1 MNAWEHTAKQVTELL
16 AQKQEDYGPENILTT
31 GHVGLSVRL
40 TDKVARLRN
49 LQNKEHSPKF
59 ESVRDTYMDIA
70 GYGIIGMML
79 LDDTF
84 PPEDPTTNSAGISS

>member
-1 MNAWEHTAKQVTELL
+1 MNAWAEAAKQVTDLL
-16 AQKQEDYGPENILTT
+16 AEKQEDYGPENILTT

-49 LQNKEHSPKF
+49 LQGAQIPKF
-59 ESVRDTYMDIA
+59 ESVKDTYMDIA

-79 LDDTF
+79 LDGTF
-84 PPEDPTTNSAGISS
+84 PPAELEVVELEEN